1 MKPSEWVPGM
11 TIIDDRGAKWTLT
24 KRIAVKDGTE
34 PAWDVAEET
43 THGSCLWDSCVSQF
57 NRRPATYA
65 DFGRTPQEGERAV
78 CIEPCYGIRSGT
90 VCIVRYS
97 EVIERLFFS
106 GDGDGVA
113 WGGISDHRLASFAPL
128 SPLPPDE
135 PARCSQCGALAV
147 KFGFCEQH
155 QWRAAIGAPAP
166 AECLRVADH
175 RRRFERSWRD
185 YFDGASWDE
194 KWLRLPRMMAF
205 ATQLSIVPCGD
216 CPACLA
222 RLSAEETRAQ
232 AEAQRA
238 TLASFS
244 ARWGT

>member
-65 DFGRTPQEGERAV
+65 DLGRPPADGDRAV
-78 CIEPCYGIRSGT
+78 CVRSPGFQLAGTIWVFHGSRLCVPEASGYGIPS
-90 VCIVRYS
+90 
-97 EVIERLFFS
+97 
-106 GDGDGVA
+106 A
-113 WGGISDHRLASFAPL
+113 WTTPPSDWLAPL

-155 QWRAAIGAPAP
+155 QWRAAIGAVVAPAP